1 MKNIKE
7 IREQLSAENL
17 PDEMRDMTDEMRQ
30 KVTET
35 SDSLMKFGYKAPIA
49 ATMAV
54 ERVRSWS
61 NLSDE
66 ALPYHVIPHGDGWAV
81 VKADADK
88 AIVLTETKQEAIDQ
102 GREIA
107 RNQKGKLVI
116 HGEDGMVQE
125 EHSYKQA

>member
-1 MKNIKE
+1 MKTIKE

-17 PDEMRDMTDEMRQ
+17 PDEMRNMTDEMRQ

-35 SDSLMKFGYKAPIA
+35 SDSLLELGYKAPIA

-66 ALPYHVIPHGDGWAV
+66 PLPYHVIPYRNGWAV
-81 VKADADK
+81 MKADADK
-88 AIVLTETKQEAIDQ
+88 ATVVTETKQGAVDQ

-107 RNQKGKLVI
+107 RNQKGKLII

-125 EHSYKQA
+125 EHSYEQA